1 MGLID
6 KVRDSRDSWLVRF
19 EEHRIEEE
27 YDHEYEKLNEA
38 KIEEQI
44 KKNCEMF
51 GVFPRK
57 D

>member
-6 KVRDSRDSWLVRF
+6 KIRDSRDSWLVRF

-27 YDHEYEKLNEA
+27 YDHEYEKLNAE
-38 KIEEQI
+38 KIEQQI
-44 KKNCEMF
+44 KKNCTMF

>member
-27 YDHEYEKLNEA
+27 YDHEYENLNAA

>member
-6 KVRDSRDSWLVRF
+6 KVRESRDSWLVRF
-19 EEHRIEEE
+19 EEHRMEEE
-27 YDHEYEKLNEA
+27 YDHEYERANAE

-44 KKNCEMF
+44 RKNCEMV

>member
-1 MGLID
+1 MALID

-27 YDHEYEKLNEA
+27 YDHEYQKQNEE

-44 KKNCEMF
+44 KKNCENF

>member
-6 KVRDSRDSWLVRF
+6 KVRDGRDSWLVRF

-27 YDHEYEKLNEA
+27 YDHEYHKLNAE

-44 KKNCEMF
+44 KKNCESF
-51 GVFPRK
+51 GVFPKK